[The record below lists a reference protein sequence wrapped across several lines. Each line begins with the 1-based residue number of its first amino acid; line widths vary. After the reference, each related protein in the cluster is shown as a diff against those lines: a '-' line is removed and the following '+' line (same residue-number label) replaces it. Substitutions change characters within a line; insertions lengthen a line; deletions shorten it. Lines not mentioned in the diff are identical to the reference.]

1 MPRSTGVISMLIA
14 ALRLTLPSSANSKP
28 VSRSSTD
35 TDWLRLVATL
45 DDPGTGRGRVE
56 HARAARWLASQRL
69 RNSMRYGNVLCHHNR
84 NPFLEVNFVDAFAGR
99 AEALKALEWAKVH
112 CHGQAVAKKCKRC
125 RKVVDTRQEWVNKT
139 LMVY

>member
-35 TDWLRLVATL
+35 TDWFRLVATL

-69 RNSMRYGNVLCHHNR
+69 RSSMRYGNVSCHHNR
-84 NPFLEVNFVDAFAGR
+84 NPFLEGNFV
-99 AEALKALEWAKVH
+99 LESTLSELRVFSG
-112 CHGQAVAKKCKRC
+112 GQ
-125 RKVVDTRQEWVNKT
+125 N
-139 LMVY
+139 

>member
-56 HARAARWLASQRL
+56 HARAARWLTSQRTPQF
-69 RNSMRYGNVLCHHNR
+69 NAI
-84 NPFLEVNFVDAFAGR
+84 LECVVPSTAA
-99 AEALKALEWAKVH
+99 ALKDDRW
-112 CHGQAVAKKCKRC
+112 
-125 RKVVDTRQEWVNKT
+125 
-139 LMVY
+139 